1 MDLVGG
7 IVQLDVPF
15 DLTTPFQSTSPTL
28 SLDSLAL
35 SNEPL
40 NPAQSQFVHAQI
52 AMVNASISR
61 LDVEMQVTARRLQTL
76 RAQRGELSKSRQAYI
91 SLFSPWRSLPTEI
104 LAEILRFT
112 LDPGCGHRGGLSATA
127 QLTTLAQVCKRWANV
142 VYETPSLWCEVE
154 VDERTKEVDAHALVA
169 NLKKHYSRSGPM
181 PWTISFSSERLAQRN
196 HSHPTIPPSPSPLV
210 LFLKESSK
218 WKSIRF
224 THQHLD
230 LLAPLFTLHPGQ
242 AHYSWP
248 ELESLHL
255 KGWYYGPAKAEP
267 FTNPNRPLYVGSMP
281 RLRSLTLHTFDQQIA
296 NWKLPWGQLTFL
308 HLATADTCLQYLKIL
323 NSCPN
328 LERCIISIPPTV
340 DSTTSPPSHR
350 QDVPKGSILLP
361 NLHTLE
367 LSYAS
372 IAWPFFSAVT
382 LPALT
387 TLSVSSPPPDG
398 RQMDM
403 LLGETLSELI
413 ARSKCSLRSLTLK
426 NIPLQDSDYVD
437 ILEQTRELALLHIV
451 DWIGSSPLWLNHV
464 NERNTIPR
472 LREMSMQGFM
482 EQESLLREFL
492 FEFLVRRGGVG
503 FDDQG
508 PFYVDEVRFSE
519 HSFHWIMTT

>member
-1 MDLVGG
+1 MDLV
-7 IVQLDVPF
+7 VHFAHTVLDG
-15 DLTTPFQSTSPTL
+15 
-28 SLDSLAL
+28 LAL

-61 LDVEMQVTARRLQTL
+61 LDTL

-255 KGWYYGPAKAEP
+255 RDA
-267 FTNPNRPLYVGSMP
+267 NRQLE
-281 RLRSLTLHTFDQQIA
+281 
-296 NWKLPWGQLTFL
+296 LPWGQLTFL
-308 HLATADTCLQYLKIL
+308 HLATADTCLHYLKIL

-328 LERCIISIPPTV
+328 LEI